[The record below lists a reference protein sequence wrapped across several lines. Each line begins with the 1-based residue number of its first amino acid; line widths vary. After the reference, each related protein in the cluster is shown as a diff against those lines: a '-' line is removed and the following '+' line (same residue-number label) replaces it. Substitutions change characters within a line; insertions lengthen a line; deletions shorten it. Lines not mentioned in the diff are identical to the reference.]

1 MPSNEEIIERFQDLY
16 GLKID
21 AVLYELI
28 DTMNSE
34 GLNILNN
41 TNNSL
46 YSDFQE
52 LVMKSSNLNASISKK
67 KYNNYI

>member
-46 YSDFQE
+46 HSDFQE